1 MVCTMRRRIL
11 NGNIWFSYN
20 VPNPIA
26 TVGRVDAQTGEVKW
40 FKVDGLHGLAANGH
54 GITRDQQGNMWF
66 HVSPGVEGGPGRL
79 VKIDPATEKME
90 VYSPP
95 PGMDGPTTVAGTI
108 DVDGKG
114 KIWATTGPGA
124 VRFDPDTKQFTDF
137 KSPVY
142 KNADGIGNTYGLAAD
157 GDGNG
162 WWAQMN
168 MDVVTKGD
176 IETGKRRR
184 YTFPGAG

>member
-1 MVCTMRRRIL
+1 MAR
-11 NGNIWFSYN
+11 
-20 VPNPIA
+20 A
-26 TVGRVDAQTGEVKW
+26 AGEV
-40 FKVDGLHGLAANGH
+40 
-54 GITRDQQGNMWF
+54 
-66 HVSPGVEGGPGRL
+66 
-79 VKIDPATEKME
+79 DPATEKME

-114 KIWATTGPGA
+114 KIWASTGVGA
-124 VRFDPDTKQFTDF
+124 VRFDPDTKQFKEF
-137 KSPVY
+137 KSPTY

-176 IETGKRRR
+176 IETGQSHPVHIPPSAGREADVQPRRKSKMYAGCGLNLEHGR
-184 YTFPGAG
+184 ALGGRPAPHGRGQERATSSGCATGGAEIWRRSTRAR